1 MRTFLLLI
9 LFAVA
14 TGSAAER
21 PNIVFILADDLG
33 VGDVHAFNPAGKIAT
48 PRLES
53 AGGRG
58 DEVDGCTY
66 AVVGLHADAVWAA
79 HGALQLAVA
88 VAERSAGRLSPRLIE
103 PGRMTVAQLLKDQG
117 YATACIGKWHL
128 GLDWVKK
135 PGGAVTE
142 LDIEKPEQ
150 NKSVDFT
157 QPFANGP
164 RTLGFDYYFG
174 IAASLDMV
182 PYTFL
187 ENDRCTVMPT
197 TEKKFPMMG
206 DAESKGFTRFGPAAE
221 EFEAV
226 DVLPRL
232 AERAGKWI
240 EEHAADAKAGKPFF
254 SVRAVEFAAHAI
266 AAGEGLERE
275 ERAECLRGFRDAD
288 GCDRRCGARR
298 AGKGGAVGAD
308 VGHCDERQW
317 VFAAGAPRAAP
328 RQGPRPVQRVA
339 GDEGGYLGGRASG
352 AAHRALAGQGEAG
365 DGERRA
371 GVPHGFHGDLRGP
384 HGGEAAGQCGR
395 GQREFFAGVA
405 RGGGCADDAG
415 FAQHRGAFR
424 DSERQHEAVP
434 DAGSGGWSAPKPGS
448 AGEKELPDA
457 QLYDL
462 AADPAEARNLIVEQ
476 PDKVKELTA
485 LLEKYVAEGRST
497 PGERQKNTVGV
508 KIRKGRWSRKRGVN
522 RSGEKK

>member
-48 PRLES
+48 PRLDRL
-53 AGGRG
+53 AGEGMKLTDAHTPSSVCTPTRYGLLTGR
-58 DEVDGCTY
+58 Y
-66 AVVGLHADAVWAA
+66 NWRSR
-79 HGALQLAVA
+79 LQSGVL
-88 VAERSAGRLSPRLIE
+88 GGLSPRLIE
-103 PGRMTVAQLLKDQG
+103 PGRLTVAQLLKDQG
-117 YATACIGKWHL
+117 YVTACIGKWHL

-150 NKSVDFT
+150 NKAVDFT

-187 ENDRCTVMPT
+187 ENDRCTMVPT

-206 DAESKGFTRFGPAAE
+206 DAESKGFTRFGPAAA

-254 SVRAVEFAAHAI
+254 LYVPLNSPHTPSLPAKDWT
-266 AAGEGLERE
+266 GKSGLN
-275 ERAECLRGFRDAD
+275 AYADFVMQTDA
-288 GCDRRCGARR
+288 
-298 AGKGGAVGAD
+298 AVGAVLD
-308 VGHCDERQW
+308 ALEKAGLSEQTLVIATSDNGCSPQARLEQLRGKGHDPCNGWRGTKADIW
-317 VFAAGAPRAAP
+317 
-328 RQGPRPVQRVA
+328 
-339 GDEGGYLGGRASG
+339 EGGHRVPLIVRWPGKVKPGTASDALVCLTDFMATCADLTG
-352 AAHRALAGQGEAG
+352 AKLPASAGEDSVSFLPVLRGEAG
-365 DGERRA
+365 ARTTLVSHSIA
-371 GVPHGFHGDLRGP
+371 GH
-384 HGGEAAGQCGR
+384 
-395 GQREFFAGVA
+395 FAIRSGNMKL
-405 RGGGCADDAG
+405 CLT
-415 FAQHRGAFR
+415 
-424 DSERQHEAVP
+424 P
-434 DAGSGGWSAPKPGS
+434 GSGGWSVPKPGS
-448 AGEKELPDA
+448 AEEKELPDA

-508 KIRKGRWSRKRGVN
+508 KIRKGRVEPKTGS
-522 RSGEKK
+522 E